1 MSVVIIGGGHAGLQ
15 VADSLRSSGYT
26 KPVIIIEDEPEL
38 PYQRPPLSKD
48 YLAASGN
55 PEPLPLRT
63 PSFYQDKDIDLRSGV
78 RATDI
83 DRDAGTVTLSD
94 GSVLSYEHL
103 VLATGARN
111 RELACAGA
119 TLEGVRG
126 LKTLEDARALHSAL
140 ATARN
145 VVVIGAGFIGLE
157 FAAAAHAHGCSVTV
171 LEFAPRPMGRA
182 LTPTTAE
189 WFARKHQESGIQ
201 LRLNEGIDHFDVGP
215 DGRVGAAVST
225 AGTTYPA
232 DLVVVGIGVV
242 PNDDIAAN
250 AGLQTQNGILVDS
263 TLRTSDPSIL
273 AIGDCASYPSVHT
286 GTVTRLES
294 VQNAAAH
301 GRHAAQ
307 TILGTLTNYTD
318 VPWFWSTQGKLRLQ
332 MAGIAQADDDV
343 VVIGNPGAAAFS
355 VLCYRDGQLVA
366 VESVNAPADHMAA
379 RKLLAAGRGPDPA
392 EAAVAG
398 FSLKEYTRA
407 ALLAAA

>member
-15 VADSLRSSGYT
+15 AADSLRTGGYT
-26 KPVIIIEDEPEL
+26 KPITVIEGECGL

-48 YLAASGN
+48 YLATSGN

-63 PSFYQDKDIDLRSGV
+63 PSFFGEKDIDLRAGV
-78 RATDI
+78 TAADI
-83 DRDAGTVTLSD
+83 DRETRTVTVSG
-94 GSVLSYEHL
+94 GSVLEYEYL

-111 RELACAGA
+111 RELTCAGA

-126 LKTLEDARALHSAL
+126 LKTLGDAQALHREL

-157 FAAAAHAHGCSVTV
+157 FAAAAHAQGCSVTV

-189 WFARKHQESGIQ
+189 WFARKHQDNGIQ
-201 LRLNEGIDHFDVGP
+201 LRLNEGINHFDAGP

-225 AGTTYPA
+225 AGIAYPA

-242 PNDDIAAN
+242 PNDGIAAR
-250 AGLQTQNGILVDS
+250 AGLRTENGILVDA

-286 GTVTRLES
+286 GTTSRLES
-294 VQNAAAH
+294 VQNATAH

-307 TILGTLTNYTD
+307 TILGARNHYTE

-332 MAGIAQADDDV
+332 MVGIARAEDTT
-343 VVIGNPGAAAFS
+343 VVIGDPDAATFS
-355 VLCYRDGQLVA
+355 VLCYREEQLVA

-379 RKLLAAGRGPDPA
+379 RKLLTAGRGPAPA
-392 EAAVAG
+392 EATKAG
-398 FSLKEYTRA
+398 FSLKGYARD